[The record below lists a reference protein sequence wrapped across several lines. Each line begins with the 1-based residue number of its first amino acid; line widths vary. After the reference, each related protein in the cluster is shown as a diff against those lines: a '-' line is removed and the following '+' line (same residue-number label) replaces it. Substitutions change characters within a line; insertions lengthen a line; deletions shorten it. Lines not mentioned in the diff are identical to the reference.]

1 MWHLGLLFPL
11 GFHPLS
17 QRAVCLLW
25 QESWK
30 TLPSHLLFVF
40 SSSLWTHASALLQCS
55 IPLPISALLTFAS
68 SILPCSVG
76 SISTPPII
84 RSPFHFLLS
93 DRFCEQ
99 TMYDCFRVFFFCF
112 LFCVVFLFGV
122 ARIGCVFFALIRRS
136 FLEEEHCRRHH
147 HHHHLHFLSVQ
158 RMDR

>member
-99 TMYDCFRVFFFCF
+99 TMYDCFRVFFFVFCF
-112 LFCVVFLFGV
+112 VLFSSLGLQELVAYFL
-122 ARIGCVFFALIRRS
+122 L
-136 FLEEEHCRRHH
+136 
-147 HHHHLHFLSVQ
+147 
-158 RMDR
+158 